1 MIRFETYRSCEPQP
15 APERAFVTV
24 GNIITPDK
32 NGKMRTSGHMTFYG
46 ETEQA
51 ARTAAYDF
59 VAAERARIEQQEA
72 AQAERIEKARQT
84 RAAKSAPQPCTST
97 EE

>member
-24 GNIITPDK
+24 GDIITPDK
-32 NGKMRTSGHMTFYG
+32 NNKMRTSGHMTFYG

-59 VAAERARIEQQEA
+59 VAAERARIEQQELSK
-72 AQAERIEKARQT
+72 AERLEKARLE
-84 RAAKSAPQPCTST
+84 RAAKSTPQPSTST